1 MASNDYDDLL
11 ESFMSNSIKAYNED
25 KTNRENADTVPAS
38 YSVSSNSDKKAKK
51 IQRGRDIEKELV
63 QKQEKKLKKK
73 KAKQNKT
80 PGQKVLSNIGRVAL
94 GALMVIG
101 VVGLVCFSV
110 MSIYGYSV
118 VYGDP
123 VFDLTTEAKVGQ
135 NQTSFIYGYDG
146 DDVVEITRLH
156 GEENRIWVNLDDMSK
171 YIPEAFV
178 SIEDKRFYKHHGV
191 DWIRTIGVFL
201 KNNDQGG
208 STITQQLIKN
218 LTDDNKVTYVRKFN
232 EILKALNLERNFSK
246 DQILEAYLNTIYLSN
261 GCYGVK
267 TAAEV
272 YFGKEVSDLNAAE
285 AACIA
290 AITQYPSKYDPL
302 NEPENNRKRQID
314 VLFAMKDNDLKYL
327 TEDEY
332 QQAKAYEMVFT
343 NSKNYK
349 GSQIKDDSSKSKSN
363 SITDYYTDYVITTV
377 QEDLQK
383 MGYTSRKAHDLVYG
397 GGLKIYTAVDFD
409 VQDSM
414 EDVYEN
420 YKRMPD
426 ETVQGAMVVMG
437 YDGRVMGIV
446 GGTGKKKASMVLNRA
461 TNSNRPPGSTI
472 KPLSVYGPA
481 LEKTK
486 EDSETDVYWSTI
498 QQDRPFKTVEGKP
511 WPVNEGGSYSGR
523 SVTLQYGLSRSLNTI
538 SARTLDKIGVDYS
551 YDFITEN
558 FHISSLDSVRDSDY
572 GPLAIGSLTNGATVL
587 ELTTAYAS
595 FGNGGSYYEPYCYYK
610 ILDSQG
616 NVLIEKDPEKTKS
629 TALSENTSWVMNKLL
644 QTVMTEGT
652 GTTYK
657 LSGIECFG
665 KTGTT
670 NDNKDRW
677 FIGGTPDFVA
687 GVWYGYD
694 KPKEVFYNLSPN
706 PSGTIWNTVMKEVYE
721 KLEEKNKSFETKFPE
736 SDGIVRK
743 SYCRSCGKLRSG
755 TGAYGWYDVDNL
767 PANCT
772 GNHSGGGYYDSNSDN
787 SSENT
792 TSASNNSGKKN
803 DNSTTAENTTEQ
815 TSQADTTQAPATEA
829 PSTEAQPAENVVQ

>member
-1 MASNDYDDLL
+1 
-11 ESFMSNSIKAYNED
+11 
-25 KTNRENADTVPAS
+25 
-38 YSVSSNSDKKAKK
+38 
-51 IQRGRDIEKELV
+51 
-63 QKQEKKLKKK
+63 
-73 KAKQNKT
+73 
-80 PGQKVLSNIGRVAL
+80 
-94 GALMVIG
+94 
-101 VVGLVCFSV
+101 
-110 MSIYGYSV
+110 
-118 VYGDP
+118 
-123 VFDLTTEAKVGQ
+123 
-135 NQTSFIYGYDG
+135 
-146 DDVVEITRLH
+146 
-156 GEENRIWVNLDDMSK
+156 
-171 YIPEAFV
+171 
-178 SIEDKRFYKHHGV
+178 
-191 DWIRTIGVFL
+191 
-201 KNNDQGG
+201 
-208 STITQQLIKN
+208 
-218 LTDDNKVTYVRKFN
+218 
-232 EILKALNLERNFSK
+232 
-246 DQILEAYLNTIYLSN
+246 
-261 GCYGVK
+261 
-267 TAAEV
+267 
-272 YFGKEVSDLNAAE
+272 
-285 AACIA
+285 
-290 AITQYPSKYDPL
+290 
-302 NEPENNRKRQID
+302 
-314 VLFAMKDNDLKYL
+314 
-327 TEDEY
+327 
-332 QQAKAYEMVFT
+332 
-343 NSKNYK
+343 
-349 GSQIKDDSSKSKSN
+349 
-363 SITDYYTDYVITTV
+363 
-377 QEDLQK
+377 
-383 MGYTSRKAHDLVYG
+383 
-397 GGLKIYTAVDFD
+397 
-409 VQDSM
+409 M

-420 YKRMPD
+420 YRRMPD

-486 EDSETDVYWSTI
+486 EDNETGVYWSTI

-558 FHISSLDSVRDSDY
+558 FHITSLDSVRDSDY

-595 FGNGGSYYEPYCYYK
+595 FGNGGNYYEPYCYYK

-616 NVLIEKDPEKTKS
+616 NTLIEKEPEKTKS

-677 FIGGTPDFVA
+677 FIGGTPDYVA

-694 KPKEVFYNLSPN
+694 NPKEVFYNLSPN
-706 PSGTIWNTVMKEVYE
+706 PSGTIWSTVMKEVYA
-721 KLEEKNKSFETKFPE
+721 KLDEKNKKYTKKFPE

-767 PANCT
+767 PGNCT
-772 GNHSGGGYYDSNSDN
+772 GNHSDGSYYYNSGGSS
-787 SSENT
+787 SSET
-792 TSASNNSGKKN
+792 TSASNGNNS
-803 DNSTTAENTTEQ
+803 STTK
-815 TSQADTTQAPATEA
+815 SSADKTTQPQTQAPQTEAPTEAPATET
-829 PSTEAQPAENVVQ
+829 PAQ